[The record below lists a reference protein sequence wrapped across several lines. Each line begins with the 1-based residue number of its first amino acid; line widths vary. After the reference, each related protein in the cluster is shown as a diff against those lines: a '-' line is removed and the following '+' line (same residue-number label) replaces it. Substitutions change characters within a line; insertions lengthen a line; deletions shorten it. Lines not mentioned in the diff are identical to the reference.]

1 MSATMTEAPAH
12 RDRMVRIPRL
22 NVGSILLFI
31 LCGTWALI
39 VMMPVIATLLGSL
52 KTTTQIVSDPL
63 GLPIPPH
70 WENFVSGWEGV
81 VVGEPMSTYFVNT
94 IYYAAV
100 AVVLST
106 LLGSMAAYAIAR
118 RFGRVSMFMRRYFI
132 LLFAVPFVSTII
144 PLFALSGDLGM
155 RSNPAAVGAIFAAVA
170 IPQAVILMV
179 GYFATFPFDLVE
191 AAKVDGATELGAFRQ
206 VVLPV
211 AKGGVLS
218 VALLTFIN
226 AWNDLSY
233 SIVLLT
239 KPESKTIPPGLLL
252 FTQQYSVDIGAQLA
266 GMLIGI
272 IPLVI
277 AYVVL
282 QRYIMEG
289 FRVGAYR

>member
-1 MSATMTEAPAH
+1 MTDAHAPG
-12 RDRMVRIPRL
+12 RRRVRRIPRL
-22 NVGSILLFI
+22 NLGSIVLFL
-31 LCGTWALI
+31 LCGAWAVI

-52 KTTTQIVSDPL
+52 KTTTQIASDPL

-70 WENFVSGWEGV
+70 FENFVNGWKGV
-81 VVGEPMSTYFVNT
+81 VVGEQMSTYVVNT
-94 IYYAAV
+94 VLFAGV
-100 AVVLST
+100 AVVVST
-106 LLGSMAAYAIAR
+106 LFGSMAAYAIAR
-118 RFGRVSMFMRRYFI
+118 RFGRAALLLRRYFV

-144 PLFALSGDLGM
+144 PLFFLSGDLSM
-155 RSNPAAVGAIFAAVA
+155 RSNPAAIGVVYAAVA

-191 AAKVDGATELGAFRQ
+191 AARVDGATEFGAFRRI
-206 VVLPV
+206 VMPV

-218 VALLTFIN
+218 IGLLGFIN
-226 AWNDLSY
+226 AWNDLAY
-233 SIVLLT
+233 TLVLLV
-239 KPESKTIPPGLLL
+239 KPASKTIPPGLLL

-272 IPLVI
+272 LPLVI